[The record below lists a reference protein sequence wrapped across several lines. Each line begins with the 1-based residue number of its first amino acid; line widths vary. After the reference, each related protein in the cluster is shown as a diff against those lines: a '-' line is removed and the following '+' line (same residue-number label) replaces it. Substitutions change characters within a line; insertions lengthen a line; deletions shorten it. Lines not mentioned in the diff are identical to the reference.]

1 MLKAAGVQVR
11 LEPSVTG
18 LPGRS
23 CRSIRNF
30 SRHSKRLVF
39 LLVTPVLWNEKSTG
53 VTRHESDRNTP
64 NDKIFSAPFYIFSVR
79 RPVLRVE
86 PLLILIRLHHVFAK
100 IHPETYASAVKKNNP
115 IKPNMLLGIQAE
127 AQGRRPP
134 LCPGK
139 T

>member
-1 MLKAAGVQVR
+1 M
-11 LEPSVTG
+11 
-18 LPGRS
+18 
-23 CRSIRNF
+23 
-30 SRHSKRLVF
+30 
-39 LLVTPVLWNEKSTG
+39 TPVLWNEKSTG

-115 IKPNMLLGIQAE
+115 IKANMLLGIQA
-127 AQGRRPP
+127 AAHGGSAP
-134 LCPGK
+134 LWPSEMQNAER
-139 T
+139 TQ